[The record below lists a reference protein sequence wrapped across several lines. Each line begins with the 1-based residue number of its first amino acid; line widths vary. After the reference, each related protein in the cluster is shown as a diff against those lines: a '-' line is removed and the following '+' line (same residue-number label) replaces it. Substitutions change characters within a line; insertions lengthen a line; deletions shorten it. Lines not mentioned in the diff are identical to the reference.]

1 VSNSYHAPTFDI
13 LSCDCVIWDFDGTLF
28 DLGIDWGGLRSRLHG
43 LLQSVP
49 GYVGPEPRSIEG
61 FVSEARRLG
70 RAQMIFDA
78 IAEAECEGLAQWDRG
93 LKPIPTELFLHLK
106 SKSVVVSNNVSGTL
120 QSFLERI
127 GAPEVSFVSRDM
139 VNQPKPDAEGALQLR
154 SRWEGKKTVL
164 IGDSE
169 IDRELAKACDVLF
182 IHVQSVI
189 DSYPHGVRSLISRG
203 QS

>member
-1 VSNSYHAPTFDI
+1 MSNSYHAPTCDI
-13 LSCDCVIWDFDGTLF
+13 LSCGCVIWDFDGTLF
-28 DLGIDWGGLRSRLHG
+28 DLGIDWGRLRSRLHG

-49 GYVGPEPRSIEG
+49 GYVAPEPRSIEG

-70 RAQMIFDA
+70 RAQLLFDA
-78 IAEAECEGLAQWDRG
+78 IAEAESAGLAQWDRG

-120 QSFLERI
+120 QSFLDRV

-139 VNQPKPDAEGALQLR
+139 VNQPKPAVEGALQLR
-154 SRWEGKKTVL
+154 SHWEGKKTVL

-169 IDRELAKACDVLF
+169 IDQELAKTCNVLF
-182 IHVQSVI
+182 VHVQSVI